1 VGSFPEVRKILD
13 ISLNVTDVEEALIKA
28 IEVKEDGQRSIRI
41 TREEE
46 NKTK

>member
-1 VGSFPEVRKILD
+1 
-13 ISLNVTDVEEALIKA
+13 LNVTDVEEALIKA